1 MATTEASAVSFMT
14 LMQLPVIGGTTIRIA
29 CGSTTSHH
37 DQPVRSPS
45 ARAASNWPRG
55 TASMP
60 ARKISAA

>member
-14 LMQLPVIGGTTIRIA
+14 LMQLPVIGGITIRTA
-29 CGSTTSHH
+29 CGSTTMRIIGH
-37 DQPVRSPS
+37 QCRPS
-45 ARAASNWPRG
+45 ARAASNWPLG